1 MYIETFK
8 EKQQAI
14 RAQQSQQVATETTAV
29 ATTSNTTPVIS
40 EGTYVHK
47 YYK

>member
-40 EGTYVHK
+40 EGV
-47 YYK
+47 